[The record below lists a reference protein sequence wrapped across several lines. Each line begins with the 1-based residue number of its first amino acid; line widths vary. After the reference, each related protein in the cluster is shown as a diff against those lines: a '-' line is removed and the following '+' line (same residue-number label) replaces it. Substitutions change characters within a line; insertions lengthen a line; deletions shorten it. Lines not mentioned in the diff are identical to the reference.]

1 MTKRVR
7 VCEERTA
14 SGSDY
19 RVREQPLTERNAD
32 DPASRAPVD
41 QVLRGY
47 YVLLAY
53 HCGAPLRPRRSLR
66 LSPNGQA
73 RKTAEDAETRRSA
86 QR

>member
-19 RVREQPLTERNAD
+19 RVREQPLTEHNAD
-32 DPASRAPVD
+32 EPASRAPVD

-53 HCGAPLRPRRSLR
+53 RCGAPLRPLR

-73 RKTAEDAETRRSA
+73 RKTAGDAETRRSA